1 MQKDKPKKKN
11 PMAVSFDEFM
21 GKYARDIHRYQA
33 AESRSAGNTLAAA
46 LAGEIEPARLIFSP
60 ADFWEEVRRWWPVR
74 LLQQAASEKDAEAY
88 KKLLHYWLIC
98 LCDEQPP
105 KGVLTP
111 WRGKPGRPRQKE
123 SEEVVLTWIK
133 IGRPSLSR
141 QNLARTFYGEAFT
154 KADTAGKKKM
164 IDRCQKAVERR
175 VPPDEIRLLIKSKK
189 ISYEIS

>member
-1 MQKDKPKKKN
+1 
-11 PMAVSFDEFM
+11 
-21 GKYARDIHRYQA
+21 
-33 AESRSAGNTLAAA
+33 
-46 LAGEIEPARLIFSP
+46 
-60 ADFWEEVRRWWPVR
+60 
-74 LLQQAASEKDAEAY
+74 
-88 KKLLHYWLIC
+88 
-98 LCDEQPP
+98 
-105 KGVLTP
+105 LTP

-189 ISYEIS
+189 ISGNQLGILIGSDSGYKCISSHESTITTEHARNFAA